1 MQDQYLSATFSVNLS
16 PTQSHNMKILFK
28 CNIWIG
34 SQTRITTVWNRG
46 FTNTLNRSS
55 KPLWQISKVTFTKT
69 YWLVLEATLKSKE
82 PFTLSY
88 IFSLPM
94 QPCHIPNPSGHW
106 LTIYSVRMSPP
117 LFVTLAVFLLK
128 FTYIYVMPIFFS
140 RNTSLVATKTHALH
154 TTWNGLTD
162 RANKYMNKEGNSH

>member
-1 MQDQYLSATFSVNLS
+1 MRPSVSIFHQPSHTTWKYCLSVTYESGHKLGS
-16 PTQSHNMKILFK
+16 LR
-28 CNIWIG
+28 CEIG
-34 SQTRITTVWNRG
+34 VSLIRYRINKSSQ
-46 FTNTLNRSS
+46 
-55 KPLWQISKVTFTKT
+55 PLWQISKVTFTKI

-88 IFSLPM
+88 ILSLPM

-117 LFVTLAVFLLK
+117 LFTTLAVFLLK

-140 RNTSLVATKTHALH
+140 RNTSLVATKSHALH